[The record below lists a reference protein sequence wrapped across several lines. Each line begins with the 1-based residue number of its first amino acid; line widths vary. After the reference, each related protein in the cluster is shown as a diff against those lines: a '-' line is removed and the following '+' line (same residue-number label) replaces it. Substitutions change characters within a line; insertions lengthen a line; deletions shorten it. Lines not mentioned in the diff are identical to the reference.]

1 MSRTRDQVLGHADEA
16 DGIEEYDNALPTW
29 WLGLLYFTI
38 AWAIVYGAH
47 YHFVAERSQVGAYD
61 QEVAAAAVAW
71 PAPDPAA
78 LVSAASGEDAVEA
91 GKAVYAANCVGCHGP
106 ELKGGIGPDLTD
118 TTWIHGGTLTD
129 INQVI
134 TKGVPEKGMLTWGPI
149 LGPQKVA
156 QVAAY
161 VHAAGGGQAADAA
174 PAVAPPVTPAPA
186 PSEGG
191 G

>member
-38 AWAIVYGAH
+38 AWGIVYGVH
-47 YHFVAERSQVGAYD
+47 YHWVAERSQVGSYQ
-61 QEVAAAAVAW
+61 QELAAAAVAW

-78 LVSAASGEDAVEA
+78 MASAATGEEAEEA
-91 GKAVYAANCVGCHGP
+91 GEAVYTANCVGCHGP

-118 TTWIHGGTLTD
+118 GAWIHGGTLADVTRT
-129 INQVI
+129 I
-134 TKGVPEKGMLTWGPI
+134 TEGVPEKGMLTWGPI
-149 LGPQKVA
+149 LGAQKVA

-161 VHAAGGGQAADAA
+161 VFAAGGGQATTEQAADA
-174 PAVAPPVTPAPA
+174 
-186 PSEGG
+186 PSGPEEGG
-191 G
+191 